1 MKSLALA
8 LLGTLLLGSCKRPI
22 HPGPAAVQPAANQA
36 LAALP
41 RDGALYGT
49 LRLALLDAALPWV
62 PGFVVE
68 VIKANLQ
75 QSLGLQAAFTT
86 AGIAEALGLD
96 PTRPVVFAL
105 YPGGREGETRA
116 LLEKVKAAGATQK
129 AVHDAY
135 VAIHAQPWPITGGFR
150 FVIPL
155 RKPDKTRLLDLL
167 KRLPMGTMRECAS
180 PDTCKAFG
188 ADRPVLFSSKTA
200 IYLSADALR
209 IDGVNRI
216 DETASPDWLAWF
228 NSQKG
233 GPSTHC
239 QQPLDESLLSV
250 CLSAPEFAMLGE
262 NLGAIKILSALES
275 FTVND
280 AQRAPIYDVGL
291 TELGRNT
298 TLAQPLRP
306 GLSDGTF
313 SLTMDK
319 GQPLL
324 KASWKLDPVVTLEER
339 CVPTLA
345 EAASTLLPPL
355 IEKLS
360 ADKPRTSDL
369 DQLRRHIMEAG
380 WSAYPI
386 LAAGQWTLLL
396 PHIKPTD
403 LAMQEGVVQVC
414 TAMANGRLQMRV
426 KVDPSKMLG
435 STR

>member
-1 MKSLALA
+1 MKCFALA
-8 LLGTLLLGSCKRPI
+8 LLGTLLIGSCKRPI
-22 HPGPAAVQPAANQA
+22 HPAAMQPAADQA

-49 LRLALLDAALPWV
+49 LRLSLLDAALPWV
-62 PGFVVE
+62 PGLVVE
-68 VIKANLQ
+68 EIKTNLQ
-75 QSLGLQAAFTT
+75 QSLGLQGPLTT
-86 AGIAEALGLD
+86 AGISEGLGLD
-96 PTRPVVFAL
+96 PTRPVVFAIH
-105 YPGGREGETRA
+105 PGGHEGETRSF
-116 LLEKVKAAGATQK
+116 LDRVKAAGATQK

-135 VAIHAQPWPITGGFR
+135 LAIHGQPWPITGGFR

-155 RKPDKTRLLDLL
+155 RKPDKTKLLDLL
-167 KRLPMGTMRECAS
+167 KRLPMGTLRECS
-180 PDTCKAFG
+180 TPDACKAFG
-188 ADRPVLFSSKTA
+188 AERPVLFSSKMA

-216 DETASPDWLAWF
+216 DETTNPDWLAWF
-228 NSQKG
+228 NFQKG

-239 QQPLDESLLSV
+239 QQPLDESLLSM

-262 NLGAIKILSALES
+262 NLGAIKILDALES

-280 AQRAPIYDVGL
+280 AQRASIYNAGL

-306 GLSDGTF
+306 GLSEGTF
-313 SLTMDK
+313 SITMDK

-324 KASWKLDPVVTLEER
+324 KASWKLDPVASQEER
-339 CVPTLA
+339 CVPSLA
-345 EAASTLLPPL
+345 QAATTLLPPL

-360 ADKPRTSDL
+360 AAKPRYSDL
-369 DQLRRHIMEAG
+369 PQLRQHIMEAG

-396 PHIKPTD
+396 PHIKPAD
-403 LAMQEGVVQVC
+403 LGMQAGVVQVC
-414 TAMANGRLQMRV
+414 TGMANGRLQMRV
-426 KVDPSKMLG
+426 KFDPGNMLG